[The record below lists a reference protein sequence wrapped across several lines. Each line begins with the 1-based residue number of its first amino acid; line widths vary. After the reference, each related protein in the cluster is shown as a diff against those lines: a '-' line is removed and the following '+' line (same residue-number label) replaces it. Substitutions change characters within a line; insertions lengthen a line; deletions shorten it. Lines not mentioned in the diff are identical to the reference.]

1 MIQGAFAYTIVY
13 VPDVE
18 RTLAFYEAAFGLERR
33 FLSDSGDY
41 GELLTGSTTLSIAAE
56 ALAEES
62 VGPDFARL
70 RPDQPPSALE
80 IAFTTDDVAG
90 LLAQALTAGA
100 TIVLE
105 PTEKPWGQTVAYV
118 RDLNGLLVELC
129 TPIGT

>member
-1 MIQGAFAYTIVY
+1 MIHGAFAYTIVY

-18 RTLAFYEAAFGLERR
+18 RTLAFYETAFGLERR
-33 FLSDSGDY
+33 FISDVADY
-41 GELLTGSTTLSIAAE
+41 GELQTGNITLSFAVE

-62 VGPDFARL
+62 VGPDFTRL
-70 RPDQPPSALE
+70 RPDHPPTAIE

-90 LLAQALTAGA
+90 LVAQALTAGA

-105 PTEKPWGQTVAYV
+105 PVVKPWGQTVAYV

-129 TPIGT
+129 TPIGS